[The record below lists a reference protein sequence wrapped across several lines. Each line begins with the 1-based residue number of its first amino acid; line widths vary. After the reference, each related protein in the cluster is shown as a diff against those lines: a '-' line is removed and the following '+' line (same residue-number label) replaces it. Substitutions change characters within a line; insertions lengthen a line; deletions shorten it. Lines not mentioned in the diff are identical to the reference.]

1 MLEVAVEPRDAQ
13 HTDREG
19 EEAVELFDI
28 HIRRPMRDLVL
39 PDDEKAARLVDAFRT
54 LLPAVTGLVE
64 HHFRRVLLEVAQE
77 HLEAVGEPAE
87 LAAAQA
93 EPDWDGNETESRASE
108 PDREAVS

>member
-1 MLEVAVEPRDAQ
+1 MQVRFGRVGGRILLLGVAV
-13 HTDREG
+13 
-19 EEAVELFDI
+19 
-28 HIRRPMRDLVL
+28 LV
-39 PDDEKAARLVDAFRT
+39 V
-54 LLPAVTGLVE
+54 LPAVTGLVE

-108 PDREAVS
+108 PDRAAVS

>member
-1 MLEVAVEPRDAQ
+1 MIDRGLPPRPELESRRAAGVA
-13 HTDREG
+13 HGRE
-19 EEAVELFDI
+19 ELRALLDEG
-28 HIRRPMRDLVL
+28 LVD
-39 PDDEKAARLVDAFRT
+39 DDEY
-54 LLPAVTGLVE
+54 LLAGAQRACADEVLAPA
-64 HHFRRVLLEVAQE
+64 RVLLEVAQE